1 MHDWRKFVQ
10 VQFAG
15 LPLSPGTKADVVDEL
30 AGHLEEV
37 YEGLCRQ
44 GMTEELAAQRAMRQ
58 VTDWNALQ
66 RHIRNAKER
75 EALMQNRVRQLWF
88 PGLLTVTLSMS
99 LLTMLLRH
107 RLQPQMVSWNGSD
120 TILFYLPWL
129 LTLPLFGALGAYIS
143 LRAGGSARAI
153 LLSGIFPV
161 LSLAACF
168 FVILPRSFVLDRS
181 GTFHLALAG
190 FLGLLLGWVVVPGA
204 ALLIGALPIQI
215 LHARE
220 VDSQHV
226 PGA

>member
-1 MHDWRKFVQ
+1 MRDWRKFVH
-10 VQFAG
+10 VQMAK

-37 YEGLCRQ
+37 YEGHRRQ

-66 RHIRNAKER
+66 RHIRNAKKR
-75 EALMQNRVRQLWF
+75 EDLMHNRVRQLWF
-88 PGLLTVTLSMS
+88 PGFLTLTLSMG
-99 LLTMLLRH
+99 LLPMLLELG
-107 RLQPQMVSWNGSD
+107 LQPRIVSWSGPD
-120 TILFYLPWL
+120 TILFYVPWL

-153 LLSGIFPV
+153 LFSGIFPM

-168 FVILPRSFVLDRS
+168 FVILPLSFVLDRS
-181 GTFHLALAG
+181 GSFQLTLAG
-190 FLGLLLGWVVVPGA
+190 FLGLLLCWVVAPGA

-215 LHARE
+215 LHAGKMH
-220 VDSQHV
+220 SQRV
-226 PGA
+226 ADA